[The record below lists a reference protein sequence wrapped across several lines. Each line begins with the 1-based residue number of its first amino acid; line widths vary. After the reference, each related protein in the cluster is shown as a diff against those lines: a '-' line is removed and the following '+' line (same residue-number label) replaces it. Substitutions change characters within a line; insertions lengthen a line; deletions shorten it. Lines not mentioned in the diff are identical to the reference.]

1 MPRGEVS
8 TFAGW
13 FTMETMP
20 QPLQDKISIVT
31 GASRGIGRAIALR
44 LAAAGSSVVLT
55 ARDQALLDAA
65 AAEIRASGGTAETIA
80 LDLRMP
86 DSGKRIVD
94 FAIGRF
100 KHIDIV
106 VNNAGAT
113 KRGEF
118 LDLTDDDFADGF
130 ALKYFGSVRLT
141 RAAWPHLK
149 AAAGSVVFI
158 SGVGG
163 RTPGAQFAI
172 GGSVNAALLS
182 LTKALADLGLR
193 DGVQVNAINPG
204 TIRTA
209 RYTGRLNALA
219 KERGLDPEAAEREYV
234 KNAAI
239 ARIGEPEDIAALV
252 AFMAGPDGKMLHG
265 ALIDVDAGATKT
277 I

>member
-1 MPRGEVS
+1 MRHNEMMMP
-8 TFAGW
+8 
-13 FTMETMP
+13 P
-20 QPLQDKISIVT
+20 HLQGKISIVT
-31 GASRGIGRAIALR
+31 GASRGIGRGIALR

-65 AAEIRASGGTAETIA
+65 AAEIRAAGGTAESIA
-80 LDLRMP
+80 LDLRAP
-86 DSGKRIVD
+86 DSGQRVVE
-94 FAIGRF
+94 FALQRYRRL
-100 KHIDIV
+100 DIL

-118 LDLTDDDFADGF
+118 LDLKDDDFADGF

-149 AAAGSVVFI
+149 ANAGSVVFI

-163 RTPGAQFAI
+163 RTPGAQFTI

-182 LTKALADLGLR
+182 LTKALADLGRR

-209 RYTGRLNALA
+209 RYTARLNALA
-219 KERGLDPEAAEREYV
+219 KERGLDPAAAEREYV
-234 KNAAI
+234 KNGSI
-239 ARIGEPEDIAALV
+239 TRIGEPEEIAAMVELIV
-252 AFMAGPDGKMLHG
+252 GPEGRMFHG
-265 ALIDVDAGATKT
+265 ALIDMDAGATKT

>member
-1 MPRGEVS
+1 
-8 TFAGW
+8 
-13 FTMETMP
+13 MP
-20 QPLQDKISIVT
+20 QPLQGQSLQGKVSIVT
-31 GASRGIGRAIALR
+31 GASRGIGRGIVLR
-44 LAAAGSSVVLT
+44 LAAAGSSVVLS
-55 ARDQALLDAA
+55 ARDQTLLDAA
-65 AAEIRASGGTAETIA
+65 ASEIRASGGTAETIA
-80 LDLRMP
+80 LDLRVP
-86 DSGKRIVD
+86 DSGPRAVD
-94 FAIGRF
+94 FAIERFGR
-100 KHIDIV
+100 IDIV

-113 KRGEF
+113 KRGDF

-149 AAAGSVVFI
+149 AASGSVVFI

-193 DGVQVNAINPG
+193 DGVQVNCVNPG

-219 KERGLDPEAAEREYV
+219 KERGLDPESAEREYV
-234 KNAAI
+234 RDAAI

-252 AFMAGPDGKMLHG
+252 AFIASPEGRMLHG
-265 ALIDVDAGATKT
+265 ALIDMDAGATKT

>member
-1 MPRGEVS
+1 MP
-8 TFAGW
+8 
-13 FTMETMP
+13 P
-20 QPLQDKISIVT
+20 HLQGKISIVT

-44 LAAAGSSVVLT
+44 LAAAGASVVLT

-65 AAEIRASGGTAETIA
+65 AAEIRAAGGTAEAIA

-86 DSGKRIVD
+86 DSGQRIVE
-94 FAIGRF
+94 FAVQRF
-100 KHIDIV
+100 GHIDIL

-141 RAAWPHLK
+141 RASWTHLK
-149 AAAGSVVFI
+149 AASGSLVFI
-158 SGVGG
+158 SGAGG
-163 RTPGAQFAI
+163 RTPGAQFTI

-193 DGVQVNAINPG
+193 DGVQVNCINPG

-209 RYTGRLNALA
+209 RYTTRLNALA
-219 KERGLDPEAAEREYV
+219 KERGLDPNAAEREYV
-234 KNAAI
+234 KNASI
-239 ARIGEPEDIAALV
+239 TRIGEPDEIAAMVELIV
-252 AFMAGPDGKMLHG
+252 GPEGRMFHG
-265 ALIDVDAGATKT
+265 ALIDMDAGSTKT

>member
-1 MPRGEVS
+1 MTQSLEGKV
-8 TFAGW
+8 
-13 FTMETMP
+13 
-20 QPLQDKISIVT
+20 SIVT
-31 GASRGIGRAIALR
+31 GASRGIGRGIALR
-44 LAAAGSSVVLT
+44 LAAVGSSVVLC
-55 ARDQALLDAA
+55 ARDQTLLDAA
-65 AAEIRASGGTAETIA
+65 ASEIRASGGSAETIA
-80 LDLRMP
+80 LDLRVP
-86 DSGKRIVD
+86 DSGQRVVD
-94 FAIGRF
+94 FAIERFGR
-100 KHIDIV
+100 IDII

-113 KRGEF
+113 KRGDF

-149 AAAGSVVFI
+149 AASGSVVFI

-182 LTKALADLGLR
+182 FTKALADLGLR
-193 DGVQVNAINPG
+193 DGVQVNCVNPG

-219 KERGLDPEAAEREYV
+219 KERGLDPESAEREYV
-234 KNAAI
+234 RDAAI

-252 AFMAGPDGKMLHG
+252 AFIASPEGRMLHG
-265 ALIDVDAGATKT
+265 ALIDIDAGATKT